1 MNLQFRYLLLLLTA
15 MCFALPSRAVLSEDN
30 IDRTLMSLS
39 ADMKVLEEN
48 IQSDLRRFENRQ
60 TEFRNDIMRLSE
72 VCDEMGIVLYSQDE
86 RYLYGTLQAS
96 QSMKEVIRQIK
107 SKKNT
112 LELLENDL
120 SAISTRYGAL
130 SSFLDGL
137 QDRQFT
143 EDGRE
148 ALITSQSIADSLRV
162 NLQAC
167 LSTLDGDKAAYMN
180 LLNTADKLEV
190 YNNQVLEQA
199 QARIFRTGNETFPE
213 ILAHF
218 SIRWHEFVYDLKW
231 RFFTGQSDTDDWN
244 SMEDRMYDLL
254 DINGYVSIFIA
265 ICFYIVTF
273 FKRFCPQFA
282 RGKRIYFSFVL
293 YLTVKVAGLVM
304 IRLFSGTSPALQMIL
319 MLELELYLLALL
331 IITTITIRLNRKR
344 IARALI
350 SYLPMFFL
358 TFMLIEYRQ
367 DLVALSTV
375 TFTAPFLFFVAL
387 ASQSVVMIVN
397 LRKLEEA
404 DRQMS
409 WTNLCVIAIGCIIVY
424 IGYTVLAT
432 MLFLLWIGIV
442 NGLLLLALTR
452 TWIASKKPAKN
463 SAMGLT
469 IRLFIYPLV
478 MPAVIL
484 LAVAWV
490 AHIYN
495 LSLWLNDILNVPFVN
510 MPDKIGVVS
519 IAKLISIYALG
530 VCVNYGVTL
539 AKNLLHRNPNYRQ
552 GQTAV
557 VISIGTIMIWLLY
570 VVAVMV
576 ILDINK
582 AGLIAAVGGAS
593 VGIGFALKDTFEN
606 LFSGMSLMTGRLRP
620 GDILQYEGERGKVL
634 NIGIIST
641 TMETED
647 GPIMTMPNR
656 QLFEK
661 NFKNMTRNHCVELR
675 HITFDISSDNDPK
688 VVRQL
693 ILNCFRDIDG
703 VDNTRKHV
711 VIMRNFGS
719 GVMRVELKVW
729 IDSEKYLATEP
740 AVREAVFETF
750 RANGI
755 QKATFMEQIESKGSD
770 SMMTNNRTIL

>member
-1 MNLQFRYLLLLLTA
+1 MNLQFRYIFLLLTA
-15 MCFALPSRAVLSEDN
+15 MCFALPSKAVLSEDN

-60 TEFRNDIMRLSE
+60 TEFRNDITRLSE

-96 QSMKEVIRQIK
+96 QSMKDVIRQIK
-107 SKKNT
+107 SKKNN
-112 LELLENDL
+112 LDLIENDL
-120 SAISTRYGAL
+120 SAISMRYGEL
-130 SSFLDGL
+130 STFLDGL
-137 QDRQFT
+137 KDRRFT
-143 EDGRE
+143 VDGRE
-148 ALITSQSIADSLRV
+148 ALLASRSIADSLRA

-167 LSTLDGDKAAYMN
+167 LSTLDVDKAAYLN
-180 LLNTADKLEV
+180 LLHTADKLEA
-190 YNNQVLEQA
+190 YNNQVLGQT

-231 RFFTGQSDTDDWN
+231 RFFTGQSATDNWN

-254 DINGYVSIFIA
+254 DINGYLSLFIA
-265 ICFYIVTF
+265 ICFYIVTIF
-273 FKRFCPQFA
+273 RRFCPRWV
-282 RGKRIYFSFVL
+282 RGKHFYFSLIL
-293 YLTVKVAGLVM
+293 YLAIKGIGLVM
-304 IRLFSGTSPALQMIL
+304 IRLFSETTPQVRMIL
-319 MLELELYLLALL
+319 MLDLELYLLALL
-331 IITTITIRLNRKR
+331 IVASITIRLNRKR
-344 IARALI
+344 IGRALF

-358 TFMLIEYRQ
+358 AFMLIEYRQ

-375 TFTAPFLFFVAL
+375 TFTAPFLFFAAL
-387 ASQSVVMIVN
+387 VGQSAVMIVN
-397 LRKLEEA
+397 LKKLEKA
-404 DRQMS
+404 DRQMA
-409 WTNLCVIAIGCIIVY
+409 WANLCVIVAGGVVVY

-452 TWIASKKPAKN
+452 AWIASKKPVNN
-463 SAMGLT
+463 STIGLT
-469 IRLFIYPLV
+469 LQLFIYPLV
-478 MPAVIL
+478 MPAVML
-484 LAVAWV
+484 MAVAWV

-495 LSLWLNDILNVPFVN
+495 LSLWLNDILSAPFVN

-519 IAKLISIYALG
+519 IAKLISIYVLG
-530 VCVNYGVTL
+530 VCVNYGIAL
-539 AKNLLHRNPNYRQ
+539 AKNLLHRNPKYRQ

-557 VISIGTIMIWLLY
+557 IISIGNIIIWLLY
-570 VVAVMV
+570 VIAVMV

-582 AGLIAAVGGAS
+582 TGVIAAVGGAS

-647 GPIMTMPNR
+647 GPIMTMTNR

-675 HITFDISSDNDPK
+675 HITFDISADNDPK
-688 VVRQL
+688 AVRRL
-693 ILNCFRDIDG
+693 ILDSFRDIDG

-711 VIMRNFGS
+711 VIIRNFGS

-729 IDSEKYLATEP
+729 IDSEKYLAAEP
-740 AVREAVFETF
+740 AVREAVFEAF